1 MNKKGFTLIEL
12 LAVIVILA
20 IIALIVTPVVSNI
33 ISSAKKAAN
42 ARSVEGHIKN
52 IEYAIIQ
59 KAFEEGTGN
68 LSMYDDTVKSDADL
82 KATLPAANQLP
93 QGDTVVCTSLTIENG
108 TVTAADGCKVG
119 TDTTVFEYHEGS
131 GATAKA
137 N

>member
-33 ISSAKKAAN
+33 ISSARKAAN

-59 KAFEEGTGN
+59 KAFEDGTGN
-68 LSMYDDTVKSDADL
+68 LSIYDNITSDEAL
-82 KATLPAANQLP
+82 AQTLPASNKLP
-93 QGDTVVCTSLTIENG
+93 DGDKIKCQVLDIDNG
-108 TVTAADGCKVG
+108 TVHAAENCKEDGWN
-119 TDTTVFEYHEGS
+119 DAFDYAEGS
-131 GATAKA
+131 GATAR
-137 N
+137 

>member
-33 ISSAKKAAN
+33 IASARKAAN

-59 KAFEEGTGN
+59 KAFEEGTGD
-68 LSMYDDTVKSDADL
+68 LSIANTLNSDTTVR
-82 KATLPAANQLP
+82 ATLTIPN
-93 QGDTVVCTSLTIENG
+93 GDKIVCDTLTISNG
-108 TVTAADGCKVG
+108 TVTSASGCKDPAW
-119 TDTTVFEYHEGS
+119 TDSFSYTEGG
-131 GATAKA
+131 GAQAVA
-137 N
+137 NNG

>member
-42 ARSVEGHIKN
+42 ARSVEGHVKN

-59 KAFEEGTGN
+59 KAFEEGTGD
-68 LSMYDDTVKSDADL
+68 LSAFDSFTDETAL
-82 KATLPAANQLP
+82 GNTLTLPGSDKITCQ
-93 QGDTVVCTSLTIENG
+93 TIAIKNG
-108 TVTAADGCKVG
+108 TVTNASGCKDQAANWADSFKY
-119 TDTTVFEYHEGS
+119 TEGA
-131 GATAKA
+131 GAQAES
-137 N
+137 NS